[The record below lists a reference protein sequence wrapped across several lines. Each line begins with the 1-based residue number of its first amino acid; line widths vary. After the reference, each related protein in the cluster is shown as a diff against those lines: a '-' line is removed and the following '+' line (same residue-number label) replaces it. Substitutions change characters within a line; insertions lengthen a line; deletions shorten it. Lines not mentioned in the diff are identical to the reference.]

1 EWHKQLLKQMSAPRE
16 NRPAVIG
23 TDLRSDL
30 MPYLRFR
37 HFLRQGYGVDTE
49 WEKMTDLID
58 NFDEVLSATIEAVE
72 DFLSDMRP

>member
-1 EWHKQLLKQMSAPRE
+1 MPRE
-16 NRPAVIG
+16 NRPPVI
-23 TDLRSDL
+23 DAELHSKL

-58 NFDEVLSATIEAVE
+58 NFDDVLAAAIEAVE
-72 DFLSDMRP
+72 GFLARIRP